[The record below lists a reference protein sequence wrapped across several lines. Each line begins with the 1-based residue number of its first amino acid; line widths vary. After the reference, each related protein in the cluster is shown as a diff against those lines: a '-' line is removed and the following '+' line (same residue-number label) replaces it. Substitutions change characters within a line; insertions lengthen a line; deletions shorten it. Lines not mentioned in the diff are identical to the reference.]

1 MPCRA
6 WGSHWPLW
14 DWQRQVAEVRA
25 PISYALSPATLETA
39 SNAGLEG
46 VTELAEGVVVV
57 IDRARPVGDFRPVGG
72 FSFWR
77 APSLGSFSAQPR
89 IAGEAP
95 LGR

>member
-1 MPCRA
+1 MIDAVPSL
-6 WGSHWPLW
+6 GSHWPLW

-57 IDRARPVGDFRPVGG
+57 IDRARPG
-72 FSFWR
+72 WR
-77 APSLGSFSAQPR
+77 LSPAP
-89 IAGEAP
+89 
-95 LGR
+95 